1 MEETKMEGLTAEEA
15 AVYDRQLR
23 VWGVE
28 AQQRLRSAKVLVL
41 GCSGAAMEVIKNL
54 ALAGVGSIVLVD
66 ERTIGQ
72 VNQGNFLISSEM
84 DENRLLSEASACS
97 LREMNPLVKIDH
109 SDKSL
114 TDFLE
119 NEQVENFGIVLA
131 FDLSSSDV
139 DKVDSLCSAKSIP
152 FACCICRG
160 VSGWIFSNPQN
171 HEYVVEESKEN
182 KNGEIV
188 KNLKQKRITGIKFLE
203 MLEQIQSAAPRRKS
217 PMLDTLKICMK
228 YELKVGRKVSS
239 DDWEALHTDLKALA
253 SSEQNELALQSYIQ
267 EDFGIAP
274 VLAVLGGILSNDVI
288 KVISKKGDPSI
299 DRLFVYSILD
309 DAGWTGDP
317 LLTYSNSHLTS
328 GLNHIHAPH
337 LYSEIQRESPTGV
350 NRKRNRR
357 AYRMGKVPVRL
368 KEVVYTLS
376 PFEQS
381 VMSGLWKDMPHKTA
395 HYMSKARE
403 IGLWFVLPLSGVYWF
418 CDDFKEKEKQEH
430 RF

>member
-1 MEETKMEGLTAEEA
+1 MYLSFA
-15 AVYDRQLR
+15 AIID
-23 VWGVE
+23 
-28 AQQRLRSAKVLVL
+28 SA
-41 GCSGAAMEVIKNL
+41 SFQVIKNL

-171 HEYVVEESKEN
+171 HEYVVEVRNLFQLFVWNESSNTNLDYLQESKEN

-188 KNLKQKRITGIKFLE
+188 KHLKQKRVTGIKFLE

-217 PMLDTLKICMK
+217 PMLDTLK
-228 YELKVGRKVSS
+228 S
-239 DDWEALHTDLKALA
+239 A
-253 SSEQNELALQSYIQ
+253 S
-267 EDFGIAP
+267 
-274 VLAVLGGILSNDVI
+274 
-288 KVISKKGDPSI
+288 
-299 DRLFVYSILD
+299 
-309 DAGWTGDP
+309 
-317 LLTYSNSHLTS
+317 
-328 GLNHIHAPH
+328 
-337 LYSEIQRESPTGV
+337 
-350 NRKRNRR
+350 
-357 AYRMGKVPVRL
+357 
-368 KEVVYTLS
+368 
-376 PFEQS
+376 
-381 VMSGLWKDMPHKTA
+381 
-395 HYMSKARE
+395 
-403 IGLWFVLPLSGVYWF
+403 
-418 CDDFKEKEKQEH
+418 
-430 RF
+430 